1 MDDLVNHFLQR
12 KATYDIIALASLM
25 DKNMNNTAGYLN
37 STLPIDLTSRV
48 MTSMIVADG
57 TNCVYYFTSA
67 TASVASTNAI
77 CTDYDFTNP
86 YDV

>member
-1 MDDLVNHFLQR
+1 
-12 KATYDIIALASLM
+12 M

-37 STLPIDLTSRV
+37 STLPVDLTSRV

-57 TNCVYYFTSA
+57 TNCNYYFTSA
-67 TASVASTNAI
+67 KASVASTDAI
-77 CTDYDFTNP
+77 CKDYDFTNP